1 MVKTEKIFI
10 IDDCLANDRYVYTTY
25 TGPNPWGVAKFIS
38 GKLRTYFHVS
48 SSGSSHYRINWDTV
62 GENISFYSLWQI
74 KKLLSRNTEMFIEF
88 KVLGKK
94 SKATNQGNFTLTL
107 NARLETTFSGW
118 VHWVKPI
125 WLMYSYLFYHRVRR
139 KMIERCRN
147 NVYNFREE
155 VKKHFNLQTQE
166 SVTRATGTYG

>member
-1 MVKTEKIFI
+1 MVEKGKLII
-10 IDDCLANDRYVYTTY
+10 IDDCLANDRYVYTSY
-25 TGPNPWGVAKFIS
+25 TGPNPWGIAKFIS

-48 SSGSSHYRINWDTV
+48 SSGSSNYRINWDTV
-62 GENISFYSLWQI
+62 GENINFYSLWQI

-94 SKATNQGNFTLTL
+94 SKATNQGQFTMTL
-107 NARLETTFSGW
+107 NARLETTFEGW

-155 VKKHFNLQTQE
+155 VKKHFNLQTSE
-166 SVTRATGTYG
+166 GVTRATGTYG